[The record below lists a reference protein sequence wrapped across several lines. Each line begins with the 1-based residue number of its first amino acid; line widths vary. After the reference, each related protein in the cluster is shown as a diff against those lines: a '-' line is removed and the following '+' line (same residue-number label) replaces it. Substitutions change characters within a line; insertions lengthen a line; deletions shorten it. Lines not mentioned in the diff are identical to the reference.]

1 MFRWLRAMI
10 LPGLAIFSL
19 GFALVSVVPASQDGA
34 KSKPPIEPARTPF
47 ADTVAGAGIVEP
59 SSENILLGTH
69 IPGVVAEVFVRAG
82 QQVKRG
88 QPLFR
93 IDDRQLRAELKVHL
107 ASLRAAE
114 AQLSR
119 LRQLP
124 RPEEIPV
131 SEAAVGAAKARL
143 AEQED
148 LLARSRKLK
157 ATRSVGD
164 EEHFRREQEFRA
176 AEQELAKAKAS
187 LDLLRAGAWVQDIEV
202 AQTQVEQARA
212 QWEKANTE
220 IERLTVNAPVDGD
233 VLQVNVRPGESV
245 GASPSQALIVLGEAG
260 VRHVRVDIDEHDIP
274 RFRIGAPA
282 RANLR
287 GDQNATY
294 NLRFVRVEP
303 YVVPKKSLTG
313 DNTERVDTRV
323 LQVIY
328 AIEPSEQPLYVGQ
341 QLDVYVDLKS
351 VATASAR

>member
-1 MFRWLRAMI
+1 MI
-10 LPGLAIFSL
+10 LPGLAVFSL
-19 GFALVSVVPASQDGA
+19 GFALVSVVPASQEGR
-34 KSKPPIEPARTPF
+34 KPKPPVEPAKTPF
-47 ADTVAGAGIVEP
+47 DDTVAGAGIVEP
-59 SSENILLGTH
+59 SSENMQLGTH
-69 IPGVVAEVFVRAG
+69 LPGVVAEVLVRAG
-82 QQVKRG
+82 QHVKKG

-93 IDDRQLRAELKVHL
+93 IDDRQLRADLNVH
-107 ASLRAAE
+107 AANLRAAE
-114 AQLSR
+114 AGLSR

-131 SEAAVGAAKARL
+131 SEAAVGAAQARL

-148 LLARSRKLK
+148 LVARSRKLK

-164 EEHFRREQEFRA
+164 EEHFRRETEYRA

-187 LDLLRAGAWVQDIEV
+187 LELLRAGAWVQDLEV
-202 AQTQVEQARA
+202 ARSQVEQA
-212 QWEKANTE
+212 QSQLEKARIE
-220 IERLTVNAPVDGD
+220 MERLTVNAPVDGE
-233 VLQVNVRPGESV
+233 VLQVNVRPGEFV
-245 GASPSQALIVLGEAG
+245 GATPSQALLVLGEAG

-274 RFRIGAPA
+274 RFRVGAPA

-287 GDQNATY
+287 GDQNASY

-341 QLDVYVDLKS
+341 QLDVFIDLRS